1 MKKRQIL
8 NALKN
13 ADKPLTIKELSE
25 ETDISISSLRM
36 DLYRL
41 QEEGEVESRE
51 EQGDLRWKIKVST
64 SIEEKY
70 EKMSKNI
77 HRD

>member
-13 ADKPLTIKELSE
+13 ADKPLTINELSE
-25 ETDISISSLRM
+25 ETDIPIASLRM

-51 EQGDLRWKIKVST
+51 EAGDLLWKVKVST
-64 SIEEKY
+64 PIEEKY
-70 EKMSKNI
+70 EKMSKK
-77 HRD
+77 HTS